1 MIVSST
7 FSLFIKP
14 NSWNRYCLFRGI
26 RHGIVPFVG
35 DSGYR
40 YCRGNCHPW
49 LARGLRRR
57 CPTMERRLSWNYWRF
72 RQKKSIFMSE
82 LLLLVWER
90 NKNIFIGSPSHSL
103 YFLSHSF
110 THSFREFQS
119 FSFTAATFPW
129 GMTLWGSIELCSRFF
144 PWRSSLLRNSWAVIV
159 FDEFA
164 QCGFWMQLWW
174 TYTKPVFY
182 Y

>member
-1 MIVSST
+1 MASCHLLVTAAI
-7 FSLFIKP
+7 
-14 NSWNRYCLFRGI
+14 
-26 RHGIVPFVG
+26 GIVAVIVICDWLVGFVG
-35 DSGYR
+35 VV
-40 YCRGNCHPW
+40 
-49 LARGLRRR
+49 LQ
-57 CPTMERRLSWNYWRF
+57 WREGF
-72 RQKKSIFMSE
+72 YETIGDFAKKKSIFMSE

-103 YFLSHSF
+103 YFVSHSF
-110 THSFREFQS
+110 AHSFREFQS
-119 FSFTAATFPW
+119 FSFMAATFPW

-182 Y
+182 C

>member
-72 RQKKSIFMSE
+72 RQKKKYFY
-82 LLLLVWER
+82 VWTIITSLREKQKHFYWITLSFSLFR
-90 NKNIFIGSPSHSL
+90 IPFIRTFISGIPIIFIYGS
-103 YFLSHSF
+103 YLSMRYDALRIHWAL
-110 THSFREFQS
+110 FQI
-119 FSFTAATFPW
+119 FPV
-129 GMTLWGSIELCSRFF
+129 TL
-144 PWRSSLLRNSWAVIV
+144 VV
-159 FDEFA
+159 V
-164 QCGFWMQLWW
+164 
-174 TYTKPVFY
+174 T
-182 Y
+182 